1 MYVILRVQEARAR
14 VIMVRVLNT
23 RGRVN
28 TLNKNLLGLY
38 CTWRSKNMYNPL
50 SDFYSVEFYTIAS
63 LAAKSETGPPHGQPR
78 QLTLAL
84 GLQLT
89 GINTQM
95 MQGMVW

>member
-1 MYVILRVQEARAR
+1 MAR
-14 VIMVRVLNT
+14 V
-23 RGRVN
+23 
-28 TLNKNLLGLY
+28 
-38 CTWRSKNMYNPL
+38 NPL
-50 SDFYSVEFYTIAS
+50 SDFYCVEFYTIAS

-95 MQGMVW
+95 IANDAGHGMVTVVAFTVHASFSSFFGPIV